1 MAEVYDDLLQLPN
14 AMSLR
19 NPAGRIR
26 YPLALLA
33 VVVGVL
39 LLEFLAEVTLNRYV
53 ETGSTWLPTVGTI
66 GETATA
72 YLLPLSILSTFVV
85 PAVAFYLGVRYARS
99 A

>member
-1 MAEVYDDLLQLPN
+1 
-14 AMSLR
+14 MSVR

-39 LLEFLAEVTLNRYV
+39 LFEFLAEVTLNSYV
-53 ETGSTWLPTVGTI
+53 ETGSTWLPTIGTVGRTM
-66 GETATA
+66 TA
-72 YLLPLSILSTFVV
+72 YLLALSLLSTFVV

-99 A
+99 T

>member
-1 MAEVYDDLLQLPN
+1 
-14 AMSLR
+14 MSLR

-39 LLEFLAEVTLNRYV
+39 LVEFLAEVTLNRYV
-53 ETGSTWLPTVGTI
+53 ETGSTWLPTVGTV

-85 PAVAFYLGVRYARS
+85 PTVAFYLGVRYARS